1 VCFGNGVVC
10 GKDAA
15 VVDDGRTA
23 NRKDRGDE
31 RLRGATENAPLDVAS
46 KPTATAITLPI
57 TCQRGMVKILEKG
70 DAHTKVSPILCTLG
84 CFGSVDRIPMSLDAV
99 LSVRSSNSSVFW

>member
-1 VCFGNGVVC
+1 
-10 GKDAA
+10 

-23 NRKDRGDE
+23 NGKDRGDE

-70 DAHTKVSPILCTLG
+70 DAHTKVSPILWA
-84 CFGSVDRIPMSLDAV
+84 GSG
-99 LSVRSSNSSVFW
+99 LSTGFRCRWMRSSNSSVFW